1 MLRSDFQSMHAVD
14 EIGEGAH
21 LLAYLRSL
29 TLKRLH
35 FVKALCRRLPQRF
48 LPHAHRRFPSTV
60 LILPVNR
67 SRSVEPPRPR
77 HDLTRGYHRRSRL
90 NRMTM

>member
-1 MLRSDFQSMHAVD
+1 MHAVD
-14 EIGEGAH
+14 EIGESTR

-35 FVKALCRRLPQRF
+35 FVKALCRSLLPRA
-48 LPHAHRRFPSTV
+48 LRRFPSTV
-60 LILPVNR
+60 RILPVNR

-77 HDLTRGYHRRSRL
+77 HDVTRGYVRRSRL
-90 NRMTM
+90 NRVGM